1 MNAHERRRRRGIGVA
16 FLSEVIADVLAETQ
30 QDNSAGW
37 LMVDQVR
44 ARVGFE
50 RGQGAN
56 EICRG
61 VLNQMHLNDEV
72 EYERKAEGEPY
83 VWRLLS

>member
-1 MNAHERRRRRGIGVA
+1 
-16 FLSEVIADVLAETQ
+16 
-30 QDNSAGW
+30 
-37 LMVDQVR
+37 MVDQVR

-50 RGQGAN
+50 LGQGAN